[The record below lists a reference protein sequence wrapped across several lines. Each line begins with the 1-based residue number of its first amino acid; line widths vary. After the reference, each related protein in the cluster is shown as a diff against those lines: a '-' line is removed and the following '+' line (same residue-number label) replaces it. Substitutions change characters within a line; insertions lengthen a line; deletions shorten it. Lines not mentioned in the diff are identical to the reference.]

1 MPWTWI
7 IIGIIVVVLIL
18 WLVSTQR
25 KLAVMDENVNNSLS
39 QIGVLLSSRFDAL
52 TALLELTKGYAEHE
66 YKTLADTVNARRS
79 VITANS
85 SAADVAAQEN
95 VITEALGRINAVAE
109 AYPDLKANG
118 TYQETMKSVN
128 DYEKSVRQGRLV
140 YNDSVTKLNR
150 SLRMFPTN
158 LVGGMFGFTSRE
170 YLAAEADKAQ
180 MPSMK

>member
-7 IIGIIVVVLIL
+7 IVGIVVVVLIL

-66 YKTLADTVNARRS
+66 YKTLSDTVNARRS

-128 DYEKSVRQGRLV
+128 D
-140 YNDSVTKLNR
+140 
-150 SLRMFPTN
+150 
-158 LVGGMFGFTSRE
+158 
-170 YLAAEADKAQ
+170 
-180 MPSMK
+180 